1 MLKGDQLLQK
11 PLYER
16 IDEVLKKK
24 QEELVKMQQEKL
36 MASDATYQ
44 PKLTQKSIM
53 IAEQKLTQKS
63 VIERLMEDAA
73 QKLHKKIAHVGVE
86 QRISEECTFNP
97 EINPTMRD
105 V

>member
-1 MLKGDQLLQK
+1 
-11 PLYER
+11 
-16 IDEVLKKK
+16 
-24 QEELVKMQQEKL
+24 
-36 MASDATYQ
+36 
-44 PKLTQKSIM
+44 
-53 IAEQKLTQKS
+53 
-63 VIERLMEDAA
+63 MEDAA